1 MGSTVVRVRSLR
13 FFIALYAA
21 YTRYRHRLTSPSNPL
36 DFRHLELEEQLEN
49 LYLFVVY
56 APHVGDDVLANVQA
70 ALLDLL
76 SELRLPLLSS
86 VHSYVRRERIS
97 VAIAS
102 DKQQVAPGLFIG
114 SSLALL
120 SSLSDDAPFSRGF
133 VAATARA
140 LDGIEVATTARDTLL
155 RLDLDKVNLDAMASV
170 NLLNEQLALHATVL
184 VFCETGV
191 AFSGAVCIAYL
202 MHTCRL
208 PYEAAL
214 AVVRAARGLVE
225 PTPALRDVLTAFE
238 VDLALSSEAP
248 QLFIA

>member
-13 FFIALYAA
+13 FFVALYAA
-21 YTRYRHRLTSPSNPL
+21 YARYRYRLASSSSPL
-36 DFRHLELEEQLEN
+36 DFRHIQLEEQLEN
-49 LYLFVVY
+49 LYLLVVY

-70 ALLDLL
+70 GLLELL

-86 VHSYVRRERIS
+86 VHSYVWRERIS

-114 SSLALL
+114 SSLAFL
-120 SSLSDDAPFSRGF
+120 SSQSHVAAFSRGF
-133 VAATARA
+133 VAVTTNA
-140 LDGIEVATTARDTLL
+140 LDGVEVATTARDSLV
-155 RLDLDKVNLDAMASV
+155 RLELDKVGLDAIASV
-170 NLLNEQLALHATVL
+170 DLLRKTLAVHATVL

-202 MHTCRL
+202 MHTFRL

-214 AVVRAARGLVE
+214 LV

-238 VDLALSSEAP
+238 ASLTLTSETP
-248 QLFIA
+248 QLFVA